1 MTKAFRW
8 IFGGFVALL
17 LLAAIAGGFVYYLAA
32 RSLPDYN
39 GTYTVQA
46 ITAPIEIVRDSY
58 AVPHIFGETDAD
70 VLFGLGFAH
79 AQDRL
84 WQMEL
89 MRRTAQGR
97 LSEIFGLET
106 LETDKLM
113 RALDIY
119 TISQRAVHV
128 QTPETLNLLTA
139 YSAGVNAW
147 VATVRAQALGRGAPE
162 FFLFDN
168 AIAPWSAADSI
179 ALIKLMALQ
188 TTDKAS
194 MEALRAKLSFRIPP
208 ERIADILPDAP
219 GVPSTNVPGFSSLF
233 PEAALSIATHAP
245 APTLSPIP
253 PIGLAGASNAFAA
266 SGARS
271 ASGGTLLASDPHL
284 GLSTPGIWM
293 LARLEM
299 ESGGVIGATIPGIP
313 AVLIGR
319 NNDLAW
325 GLTASYL
332 DDQDLYLER
341 LNPQNQN
348 EYLTEDGAVEFARKT
363 SIIPVKDQPPVSF
376 ELRWASGRPVLPE
389 GAFGTSQIQP
399 DGHLFS
405 LAWTGLIEDDRSIQA
420 ALDLMQA
427 RSVNAGHKALAN
439 MAAPASNITLADR
452 ENIAIVTAGRVPLRD
467 AQNETLGRI
476 PAQGWLEVN
485 AWQGFSP
492 FSENPF
498 AENPDSG
505 VVVNTNNALPSGS
518 FPQHFSFDWG
528 DTQRIKRATNLL
540 NARQFHTQSS
550 FTSIQIDTVSISART
565 LLPLMGQNLWLAGQ
579 DAPPGTHRARRREA
593 LGLLSQWNGDMGQH
607 DPEPLIYAAWVRAL
621 QRRLISD
628 DLGQLSGTLT
638 RVNPLFIERVFR
650 DVSGASIWC
659 DVGPSL
665 ERETCQQMASVALDD
680 ALLEL
685 ERDYGSDIN
694 RWRWGA
700 AHLAFQEN
708 KTLGKIPL
716 VSWFANIW
724 QETPGGDNTLMRGQ
738 TRSTGN
744 APYTNIHAAGFRM
757 VVDFDSPDNSVYI
770 SATGQSG
777 HLLSHFYDDLSV
789 IWRRAEYIPMTL
801 DPANARGAAAGITR
815 LLPAN

>member
-17 LLAAIAGGFVYYLAA
+17 LLATILGGFVYYLAA
-32 RSLPDYN
+32 RSLPDYS

-46 ITAPIEIVRDSY
+46 IGAPVEIVRDSY
-58 AVPHIFGETDAD
+58 AVPHIFGESDAD

-97 LSEIFGLET
+97 LSEIFGPET

-119 TISQRAVHV
+119 VISQRAVHA
-128 QTPETLNLLTA
+128 QTPETLALLNA

-147 VATVRAQALGRGAPE
+147 VAHVRAEAMGRGAPE

-168 AIAPWSAADSI
+168 AIAPWSPADSI
-179 ALIKLMALQ
+179 VLIKLLALQ
-188 TTDKAS
+188 TTDKAR
-194 MEALRAKLSFRIPP
+194 MEVLRAKLSFRIPP

-219 GVPSTNVPGFSSLF
+219 EVPSTDVPGFTSLY
-233 PEAALSIATHAP
+233 PAAMLTTASVAP
-245 APTLSPIP
+245 APTLYPVPS
-253 PIGLAGASNAFAA
+253 IGLAGASNAFAA
-266 SGARS
+266 SGNRS
-271 ASGGTLLASDPHL
+271 ASGGVLLASDPHL

-293 LARLEM
+293 LARLEL

-319 NNDLAW
+319 SDDLAW
-325 GLTASYL
+325 GLTSSYL

-348 EYLTEDGAVEFARKT
+348 EYLTEDGAIAFASKPT
-363 SIIPVKDQPPVSF
+363 IIPVKDRAAVSF

-389 GAFGTSQIQP
+389 GAFGTGQIQP

-420 ALDLMQA
+420 ALDLMRA
-427 RSVNAGHKALAN
+427 RTVPDARAALAN
-439 MAAPASNITLADR
+439 MAAPANNITLADR
-452 ENIAIVTAGRVPLRD
+452 ENIAIVTAGRVPLRS
-467 AQNETLGRI
+467 AENETLGRI

-492 FSENPF
+492 FSENPYV
-498 AENPDSG
+498 ENPDSG
-505 VVVNTNNALPSGS
+505 VVVNTNNALPTGQ

-528 DTQRIKRATNLL
+528 DTQRIKRATDLL

-550 FTSIQIDTVSISART
+550 FISIQTDTVSISART
-565 LLPLMGQNLWLAGQ
+565 LLPLMGQNLWLADQ
-579 DAPPGTHRARRREA
+579 AATPGTHRARRREA
-593 LGLLSQWNGDMGQH
+593 LGLLSQWNGAMSQH
-607 DPEPLIYAAWVRAL
+607 DPAPLLYAAWVRAL
-621 QRRLISD
+621 QRRLITD
-628 DLGQLSGTLT
+628 DLGQLTGELT

-650 DVSGASIWC
+650 DVGGAAIWC

-665 ERETCQQMASVALDD
+665 EIETCQQIASVALDD
-680 ALLEL
+680 ALQEL
-685 ERDYGSDIN
+685 VRDYGSDIN

-708 KTLGKIPL
+708 KTLGRVPL

-724 QETPGGDNTLMRGQ
+724 QETPGGDNTLLRGQ
-738 TRSTGN
+738 TRATGN

-757 VVDFDSPDNSVYI
+757 VVDFDTPDNSVYI

-777 HLLSHFYDDLSV
+777 HLLSRYYDDLSV
-789 IWRRAEYIPMTL
+789 IWRRSEYIPMTL
-801 DPANARGAAAGITR
+801 DPANARGAAAGVTH
-815 LLPAN
+815 LLPAQ